1 MRRYSCLLL
10 LLLFLGS
17 PAWAAPI
24 VTMFFRGAIGPTP
37 GFFLMEVDGV
47 LNPLLCDQ
55 FLPNVTTEPY
65 QAIVATLDDLTG
77 TTLERQ
83 GDPNALQK
91 YQLVALIN
99 LRAYQD
105 ASLASDAVRASRF
118 VVDGFGPMP
127 NSSLDLLAWAQAQNP
142 ADYPELAGFK
152 IYANPI
158 TQELTG
164 YDVPEPATVILIAGG
179 LLSFAVVRRRRV
191 PSR

>member
-1 MRRYSCLLL
+1 
-10 LLLFLGS
+10 
-17 PAWAAPI
+17 
-24 VTMFFRGAIGPTP
+24 MFFRGAVTSP
-37 GFFLMEVDGV
+37 GFFLMEIDGV
-47 LNPLLCDQ
+47 INPLLCDQ

-83 GDPNALQK
+83 GDPNALEK

-105 ASLASDAVRASRF
+105 PSLAADAVRASRF

-127 NSSLDLLAWAQAQNP
+127 NSSLDLLAWAQAQDP
-142 ADYPELAGFK
+142 ADFAAELATFK
-152 IYANPI
+152 IFANPI

-164 YDVPEPATVILIAGG
+164 YIVPEPGTVFLIAGG
-179 LLSFAVVRRRRV
+179 LLSLIAVRRFRAS
-191 PSR
+191 SR